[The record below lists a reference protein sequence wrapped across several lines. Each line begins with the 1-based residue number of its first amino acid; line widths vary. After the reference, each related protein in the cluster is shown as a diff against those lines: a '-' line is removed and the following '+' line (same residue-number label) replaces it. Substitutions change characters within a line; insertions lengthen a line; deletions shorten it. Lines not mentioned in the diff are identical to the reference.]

1 MSNEDSR
8 KQTFFKD
15 LEVLVVESL
24 GNARVAYEN
33 AFKSLGIERKNVR
46 FAKTFH
52 DALKELDSFEPNLV
66 FSYEVLDQGRYNDVL
81 KKHLKLQPNRINNS
95 FILLTQNDSIDAISK
110 IAQQQVDLVLPIPFT
125 VDSIKALMDKLYE
138 MKSSPS
144 DYRKLI
150 NAAYEQVGK
159 DHAKVFEIVEKARE
173 LSKGPYETYYL
184 EGLCHFK
191 DKNFE
196 ESLKALEK
204 SYTINPKDFN
214 TLKLF
219 FKTYKHQKNYYM
231 ALQYSLKL
239 HADYPISPDMLKD
252 LSMVAVAAGKH
263 ELILNYYDA
272 YKKVNEPSDEI
283 KDAISAAIVIYARC
297 ELEKIE
303 FDKSSIQDLQKNK
316 KYLKA
321 LKLIE
326 EASIICATKP
336 AILEKMII
344 ILTQTPDNKTTKFVQ
359 VKQKEKFPK
368 YENAPLMDALVAD
381 KDSTA
386 SQSLKMAI
394 DTLNSG
400 FKSEE
405 LFEIIIKRSV
415 DMNRKEES
423 IQEWYEQAIK
433 IYPHM
438 KSRLNK
444 FYNA

>member
-1 MSNEDSR
+1 MSNEDPH
-8 KQTFFKD
+8 KATFFKNM
-15 LEVLVVESL
+15 EVLVIESI
-24 GNARVAYEN
+24 GNARIAYEN

-46 FAKTFH
+46 FAKTFR
-52 DALKELDSFEPNLV
+52 DAQKELDSFKPSVV
-66 FSYEVLDQGRYNDVL
+66 FSYEVLDDGRYNDVL
-81 KKHLKLQPNRINNS
+81 KKHLKLIPNRINSS
-95 FILLTQNDSIDAISK
+95 FILLTQNDSVDAISR

-125 VDSIKALMDKLYE
+125 VDSIKELMDGLYK
-138 MKSSPS
+138 MKGSPS
-144 DYRKLI
+144 NYTKLI
-150 NAAYEQVGK
+150 NEAYEYVGS
-159 DHAKVFEIVEKARE
+159 DHDKVSALAEEARKHSKTPAK
-173 LSKGPYETYYL
+173 TYYL
-184 EGLCHFK
+184 EGLCQFK
-191 DKNFE
+191 DKKFDE
-196 ESLKALEK
+196 ALKSLEK
-204 SYTINPKDFN
+204 SYAINPTDFN

-219 FKTYKHQKNYYM
+219 FKTYKHQRNYYM
-231 ALQYSLKL
+231 ALQYSLKM
-239 HADYPISPDMLKD
+239 HAEYPISPDMLKD

-272 YKKVNEPSDEI
+272 YKKINEPSNDI
-283 KDAISAAIVIYARC
+283 KDAIAAAIVIYARC

-303 FDKSSIQDLQKNK
+303 FSNTAIQDLMKNK
-316 KYLKA
+316 KYMKA

-344 ILTQTPDNKTTKFVQ
+344 ILCQTPDNKTTKFVQ

-400 FKSEE
+400 YKSEE
-405 LFEIIIKRSV
+405 LYEIIIKRSI
-415 DMNRKEES
+415 DMNRKQES

-433 IYPHM
+433 VYPNM

-444 FYNA
+444 FYNS